1 MNAIARSS
9 ETWSTNFF
17 VVDGLLEARTH
28 AERASILLRLS
39 DAVIAAKVEH
49 LQDACRE
56 TGFQAGVD
64 FLSLRLA
71 QHCATR
77 TETGE
82 MPKAIVEQLE
92 YWRNGMVAIA
102 GAWP

>member
-1 MNAIARSS
+1 MNAIARPS
-9 ETWSTNFF
+9 ETWSPKFV

-28 AERASILLRLS
+28 AQRASILLRLS
-39 DAVIAAKVEH
+39 DAVIAAKVEQ

-77 TETGE
+77 TKTGE
-82 MPKAIVEQLE
+82 MPKALVEQLE

-102 GAWP
+102 GVRP